1 MIMLIIVGEG
11 RKDCE
16 KVLNVVVRQ
25 ILQIGFVT
33 VSGCRITGGEMFG
46 GGMGIVLVGWLV

>member
-25 ILQIGFVT
+25 ILHIGFVT
-33 VSGCRITGGEMFG
+33 VGGCRITGGGMFG
-46 GGMGIVLVGWLV
+46 GGMGRVRVGWLV